1 MMLLDRLSV
10 AFMQRNQLQSEFQM
24 NGIRYALTPN
34 PLAHTIHANIIGL
47 QHNDML

>member
-1 MMLLDRLSV
+1 MLLDRLSV

-34 PLAHTIHANIIGL
+34 PHTQTHAIHIIGL
-47 QHNDML
+47 HHNDML